1 MLVFNKESGLT
12 PGQIRGDEPIP
23 KHEGANRLKY
33 EWGKPLVWPQLV
45 PYLPTRMHE
54 LHDWYMAASASG
66 VTYVEITIDDQHYF
80 RGRQTFAVEFDQF
93 WFLFNQDAIDSGLIA
108 CWTL

>member
-1 MLVFNKESGLT
+1 
-12 PGQIRGDEPIP
+12 
-23 KHEGANRLKY
+23 
-33 EWGKPLVWPQLV
+33 
-45 PYLPTRMHE
+45 
-54 LHDWYMAASASG
+54 MATSASG

-80 RGRQTFAVEFDQF
+80 RGRQTFGVKFDQF